1 MHKSRMRLP
10 SDKLVRAAQFKVPAN
25 CEKLDTRTPDVQFS
39 ALKEKLRII
48 NMRLEKAR
56 KGKSNANVAT
66 LLDLRGRTIEN
77 MQRVAGELAK
87 WQDGAQAQSDRVNK
101 G

>member
-25 CEKLDTRTPDVQFS
+25 CEKLDSRTPDQQFA
-39 ALKEKLRII
+39 ALRVSLARID
-48 NMRLEKAR
+48 MRLEKAR
-56 KGKSNANVAT
+56 KAGADTSK
-66 LLDLRGRTIEN
+66 LLDLRGKTVSN
-77 MQRVAGELAK
+77 MQRVATELAK
-87 WQDGAQAQSDRVNK
+87 WQEGAQAQSDRVNK